1 VNEIHVQMIPGSPF
15 ARSVLIALEEKSA
28 PFRLVPLSP
37 ATMRTPKHYA
47 WHPFGRVPAIRHGDY
62 CLYET
67 QAILRYIDRI
77 IPEPPLTP
85 SHPQYAG
92 RMDQLMNVSD
102 WYLFQGVG
110 NVIGFQRILAPMFFG
125 RPPDETAIAAAMPKG
140 RVVFDELARL
150 IGDQPFFTGDTLSLA
165 DVLIAPQ
172 IDFLKQTPEWEPLT
186 AGVPNLRAWL
196 DRMNARASMQS
207 TTWERV
213 TALAQAA

>member
-1 VNEIHVQMIPGSPF
+1 VNEIQVQMIPGSPF

-37 ATMRTPKHYA
+37 ATMRTPEHYA
-47 WHPFGRVPAIRHGDY
+47 WHPFGRVPAIRHGQY

-85 SHPQYAG
+85 SHPQSAA
-92 RMDQLMNVSD
+92 RMDQLMNISD

-125 RPPDETAIAAAMPKG
+125 RTPDESAIAATMPKG

-150 IGDQPFFTGDTLSLA
+150 IGEQLFFTGDTLSLA

-196 DRMNARASMQS
+196 DRMNARASMQA